1 MGGEKRLRRQ
11 CARRYKGSPPRGRGK
26 DSIRNESAPLVG
38 ITPAWAGKS
47 APLSVGLYLVG
58 DHPRVGGEKSKVP
71 AGQVLPQGSPP
82 RGRGKVLHRRK
93 QKQRNRITPAWA
105 GKSHSAVLRR
115 TSKED
120 HPRVGGEKNDLVTH
134 CLHLLGSPPR
144 GRGKD
149 SSPVSI
155 PTALRITP
163 AWAGKRYTCCY
174 ASRAPTD
181 HPRVGGEKETLKAHH
196 KGLRGSPPRGRGKAS
211 GSSMAA

>member
-120 HPRVGGEKNDLVTH
+120 HPRVGGEKNAGFNKDDIAA
-134 CLHLLGSPPR
+134 GSPPR
-144 GRGKD
+144 GRGKVTLP
-149 SSPVSI
+149 SCAVPRK
-155 PTALRITP
+155 RITP
-163 AWAGKRYTCCY
+163 AWAGKRTIW
-174 ASRAPTD
+174 
-181 HPRVGGEKETLKAHH
+181 
-196 KGLRGSPPRGRGKAS
+196 
-211 GSSMAA
+211 